1 MKMKEP
7 YKVSVEA
14 QLGQLGE
21 EAMLNLDNSSRMRVA
36 SCQQVI
42 QDISHRLA
50 QEETSPR
57 IVAQLNRLQELL
69 ALIDHKSVSESDLGR
84 LEISTNQLLRELTG
98 LFDRGRLGP
107 LYGGR
112 QH

>member
-1 MKMKEP
+1 
-7 YKVSVEA
+7 
-14 QLGQLGE
+14 
-21 EAMLNLDNSSRMRVA
+21 MLNVTVDNSSRMRVT

-42 QDISHRLA
+42 QDISQRLA

-84 LEISTNQLLRELTG
+84 LEISTNHLLQELTG
-98 LFDRGRLGP
+98 LFNRDRLGP
-107 LYGGR
+107 LYGGNTN
-112 QH
+112 H